1 MKKFLA
7 VLLAMLLVVSFA
19 ACGKKEDPPKESK
32 DEPLKVGCIGPTTG
46 PYANYGLSLKQGAE
60 VAFAEI
66 NAAGGINGR
75 QVVFDMQDSQ
85 GDPEAAVSA
94 YGKLID
100 DGMEV
105 SMGTVL
111 SGEMASVVKAS
122 AQDDMFMISGSAS
135 ADKCLEGSNNAFRL
149 CFYDSYQG
157 IAAADYVK
165 KNFPG
170 QKVAVFYESDIDYS
184 VGLYEAF
191 KDQAAK
197 NGTEVVEVQSFL
209 KSDTDYSAQIDKL
222 VASGAKVVFIP
233 IYAEEASTFLT
244 QAKNGTENAKFA
256 SDVYFFGADGLDGIL
271 GKVAQA
277 PKTADNVLMLTPFA
291 EASTDPKVVSFVAAY
306 KKAYGAVPD
315 QFAADGYDV
324 AYVIKAVVEA
334 AGGSTKGADLTAQLL
349 KLKFTGVTG
358 AMTWNADGNTNKDA
372 MAVVYKDGAGSVFG
386 E

>member
-7 VLLAMLLVVSFA
+7 VLLAMLMVVSFA
-19 ACGKKEDPPKESK
+19 ACNKKEDPPKE
-32 DEPLKVGCIGPTTG
+32 ENTPLKVGCIGPTTG
-46 PYANYGLSLKQGAE
+46 PYANYGLSVKQGAE
-60 VAFAEI
+60 LAFAEI

-105 SMGTVL
+105 SLGTVL

-122 AQDDMFMISGSAS
+122 AQDDMFVLSGSAS
-135 ADKCLEGSNNAFRL
+135 ADKCLEGSDNAFRL

-197 NGTEVVEVQSFL
+197 NGTEIVEVQSFL

-222 VASGAKVVFIP
+222 VASGATVVFIP

-244 QAKNGTENAKFA
+244 QAKNGTESAKFA

-291 EASTDPKVVSFVAAY
+291 DASTDPKVVNFVSAY
-306 KKAYGAVPD
+306 KKAYSATPD

-324 AYVIKAVVEA
+324 AYVVKAVVEA

-349 KLKFTGVTG
+349 KLTFSGVTG
-358 AMTWNADGNTNKDA
+358 TMTWNADGNTNKEA
-372 MAVVYKDGAGSVFG
+372 MAVVYKDGVGSVFG